1 MKVTLN
7 SLGWGLAALAVTLTF
22 SQCGAPAEGST
33 HDATVDSGEARLTR
47 VGVRTVNAGPFSH
60 AFAVQG
66 NVETDRIANVLA
78 EFPGVVAEVLVEEGT
93 KVAEGQA
100 LVRVNTDVLAKQR
113 AELVT
118 QLELAQTLFERQER
132 LWNKEIGSEVDYL
145 QAKTGVEALN
155 RSLATLD
162 EQIDKAVIRAPFSGV
177 LDRVFVNV
185 GEMAAPPMPVVRVVD
200 LSDLYVRASVSDHY
214 AGVVKSG
221 QPVTVEAYG
230 MEPLET
236 QIRRVGQYIE
246 AANRTLDVTVDLP
259 RDVSYGLPNM
269 VVTVNITD
277 LALDSALALPS
288 SLVQQDATG
297 QEYVYVLRGDVATK
311 QPIATG
317 VISDGMLLI
326 EDGLK
331 PGDRVIDRGA
341 SRVVDGERVT
351 LIES

>member
-1 MKVTLN
+1 MKVILN
-7 SLGWGLAALAVTLTF
+7 SLGWGLAALALTLLF
-22 SQCGAPAEGST
+22 SQCGAPAEGSAP
-33 HDATVDSGEARLTR
+33 DATADSGAARLTR
-47 VGVRTVNAGPFSH
+47 VGVRTLEAGPFSH

-78 EFPGVVAEVLVEEGT
+78 EFPGVVAELLVEEGT
-93 KVAEGQA
+93 KVSEGEA
-100 LVRVNTDVLAKQR
+100 LVRINTDVLVKQR

-177 LDRVFVNV
+177 LDREFVNV
-185 GEMAAPPMPVVRVVD
+185 GEMAAAPMPVVRVVD

-214 AGVVKSG
+214 AGVVKAG
-221 QPVTVEAYG
+221 QPVTVEAFG
-230 MEPLET
+230 MEPVET

-246 AANRTLDVTVDLP
+246 AANRTIDVTVDLP
-259 RDVSYGLPNM
+259 RDVACGLPNM

-317 VISDGMLLI
+317 VISNGMLLI
-326 EDGLK
+326 TDGLE

-351 LIES
+351 LMES